1 LHQDIQEHS
10 ARIAFVVDN
19 NRFGGNERTVL
30 QMVRDLP
37 RRRYETG
44 VACLP
49 GGVFV
54 DRLHDLGIP
63 VIATEAP
70 DTGSM
75 GTGFRLAREFRRF
88 RPDIVHTMGE
98 GALAGRI
105 AARLARTPVIVS
117 GGDPIGG
124 DEATAGRLSWQRIV
138 EQATSRFVDR
148 FVVSNRKAVS
158 ALAERYRVSASR
170 VAVIP
175 GGVDIERY
183 DPSRSRTGAWRT
195 QLGIPSRAIVVGS
208 IGRLVA
214 RKGFREL
221 IRAFASI
228 EKRDVWLVIGGDG
241 EGWEELHGLV
251 EAFDLKDRVRF
262 TGFVDAVPE
271 LLADLDIF
279 VLPSLNESHP
289 TVLLEA
295 MAMARP
301 VVASD
306 IAAASDVIT
315 DGVEGKLATAGD
327 VPALAEA
334 IGLFLGDAT
343 VARRCGRNARRK
355 VEQEYTVD
363 RMVRRSALLYEE
375 LLSGDR

>member
-1 LHQDIQEHS
+1 MHQDIQEES
-10 ARIAFVVDN
+10 TRIAFVVDN

-37 RRRYETG
+37 HGRYETG
-44 VACLP
+44 VACSP
-49 GGVFV
+49 GGAFV
-54 DRLHDLGIP
+54 DHLHDLGIP

-75 GTGFRLAREFRRF
+75 GAGLRLAREFRRF
-88 RPDIVHTMGE
+88 RPDVVHTMGE
-98 GALAGRI
+98 GTLGGRI
-105 AARLARTPVIVS
+105 AARLARVPVIVS
-117 GGDPIGG
+117 GGDAIGD
-124 DEATAGRLSWQRIV
+124 DESPSGRMSWHRVV

-148 FVVSNRKAVS
+148 FVVSNRNAVA
-158 ALAERYRVSASR
+158 ALVERYRVSPSR

-183 DPSRSRTGAWRT
+183 DPTRPRTGAWRT
-195 QLGIPSRAIVVGS
+195 QLGIPGHAIVVGG
-208 IGRLVA
+208 IGRLVPQ
-214 RKGFREL
+214 KGFREL

-241 EGWEELHGLV
+241 NGWEELQGFV
-251 EAFDLKDRVRF
+251 EAFDLKDCVRF

-279 VLPSLNESHP
+279 VLPSLRESHP

-306 IAAASDVIT
+306 IAAVSDVIT
-315 DGVEGKLATAGD
+315 DGVEGKLASAGD

-334 IGLFLGDAT
+334 IGSFLGDAT
-343 VARRCGRNARRK
+343 VARRCGRNARKK
-355 VEQEYTVD
+355 VEQEYTVE
-363 RMVRRSALLYEE
+363 RMVRRSGLLYEE
-375 LLSGDR
+375 LLSGGR